1 MGNNEKGMYEF
12 FVKGQAVMYPVMIVA
27 HHVRGY
33 YFRAILSSVDNESL
47 ESMAFFQEGVMSKS
61 IPMIM
66 KSQPPFTNES
76 GPLRSVVGT
85 EFVSKVV
92 ESKEDVVVIF
102 YSAYCDHCTKVLK
115 RMAKVAEFFEKD
127 TGLRFYK
134 YNSQDNDVDL
144 DFSHVGIQQIIITR
158 LNISTQYCIFEKEK
172 SWK

>member
-1 MGNNEKGMYEF
+1 M
-12 FVKGQAVMYPVMIVA
+12 
-27 HHVRGY
+27 
-33 YFRAILSSVDNESL
+33 
-47 ESMAFFQEGVMSKS
+47 
-61 IPMIM
+61 
-66 KSQPPFTNES
+66 
-76 GPLRSVVGT
+76 
-85 EFVSKVV
+85 SKVV

-144 DFSHVGIQQIIITR
+144 DFIHVGIQQIIITR